1 MANTNIIEQIG
12 SLVEQVPIVG
22 PPAAAVI
29 SGGDQSKKDEVAAF
43 GNMLTDFHLNE
54 TCMVLIVI
62 YILLFMY
69 KKEVMAMVNKFLK

>member
-1 MANTNIIEQIG
+1 MEQIVNELSQMVNNLRPG
-12 SLVEQVPIVG
+12 
-22 PPAAAVI
+22 
-29 SGGDQSKKDEVAAF
+29 GGDQPEENVGEVERF